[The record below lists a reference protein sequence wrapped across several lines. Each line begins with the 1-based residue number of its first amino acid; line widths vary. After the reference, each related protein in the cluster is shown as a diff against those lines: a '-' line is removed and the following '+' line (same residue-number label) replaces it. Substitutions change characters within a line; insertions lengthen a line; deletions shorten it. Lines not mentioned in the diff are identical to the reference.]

1 MTQPASAAQIRA
13 IHSYARAA
21 GLDEDSRRDFMER
34 ETGKRSSSDL
44 DVRQAIRVIDGLKKL
59 APAAGRPAPKRM
71 AAGALAL
78 DGPFV
83 GKIRALWI
91 SAHLLGVVRDPKD
104 TAMVAFVLRQTGVEH
119 QSWASKTLGDPAAAR
134 KVIEALKKWL
144 TREADVQ
151 WGEEEPDGEGAK
163 RAVYLAI
170 RRKLTG
176 AGVDPNF
183 AEFPG
188 RRFLFA
194 AGAELD
200 ALTRHAA
207 ERLAQAKAGEP

>member
-1 MTQPASAAQIRA
+1 MTQPASPAQLRK
-13 IHSYARAA
+13 IHALSRQLR
-21 GLDEDSRRDFMER
+21 LDEDTRRDLMER
-34 ETGKRSSSDL
+34 ETGKRSSKGL
-44 DVRQAIRVIDGLKKL
+44 DIREAIRLIDTMERL
-59 APAAGRPAPKRM
+59 AEGAPRPAAKRM

-119 QSWASKTLGDPAAAR
+119 QRWASKALGEPAAAR

-170 RRKLTG
+170 RRKLTA

-200 ALTRHAA
+200 ALTRQAA
-207 ERLAQAKAGEP
+207 ERLAKAKAGEP

>member
-21 GLDEDSRRDFMER
+21 GLDEDARRDFMER

-59 APAAGRPAPKRM
+59 APAAARAKPK
-71 AAGALAL
+71 AVGALEL
-78 DGPFV
+78 DGTFV
-83 GKIRALWI
+83 PKIRALWI
-91 SAHLLGVVRDPKD
+91 SGWLLGVVRVKTDR
-104 TAMVAFVLRQTGVEH
+104 AMVAFVLRQTGVMNER
-119 QSWASKTLGDPAAAR
+119 WASKTLEDPAAAR

-144 TREADVQ
+144 TREAGVD
-151 WGEEEPDGEGAK
+151 WKDEDPTGEGAK

-170 RRKLTG
+170 RRKLTA
-176 AGVDPNF
+176 AGVDVHF

-188 RRFLFA
+188 RSFLFA
-194 AGAELD
+194 KGAELD
-200 ALTRHAA
+200 QLTRSAA
-207 ERLAQAKAGEP
+207 ARLRAASQAGGA

>member
-59 APAAGRPAPKRM
+59 APAAVAKPKRM

-91 SAHLLGVVRDPKD
+91 SAHLLGVVRDPSD

-119 QSWASKTLGDPAAAR
+119 QRWASKTLGDPAAAR

-170 RRKLTG
+170 RRKLTA